1 MTPDSV
7 ALRWTSGPTVGE
19 RLLLGAMRQWAAL
32 RSAGEHPTRLVAQ
45 ALAFRASNRTGG
57 LFVAWMQSV
66 EASLRRP
73 IQVECPACGGI
84 STDEQRLMVSCG
96 LAGTATTAGEALL
109 EPLLVDS
116 QPTMVLARALN
127 AALRV
132 DGYPLPARLRDEQ
145 AAGRPRRR
153 PGSRRST
160 SDALVNGQDDVGR
173 GDGRGDAVTD
183 VRRSG

>member
-1 MTPDSV
+1 MFPDT
-7 ALRWTSGPTVGE
+7 ATLRWTNGPTVGE

-32 RSAGEHPTRLVAQ
+32 RSAGEHPSRLVAQ
-45 ALAFRASNRTGG
+45 ALTFRASNRTGG

-96 LAGTATTAGEALL
+96 LAGTATTVGETLL

-132 DGYPLPARLRDEQ
+132 DGYPLPVRLRDEPDDE
-145 AAGRPRRR
+145 PRRDR
-153 PGSRRST
+153 AEPASERT
-160 SDALVNGQDDVGR
+160 VH
-173 GDGRGDAVTD
+173 
-183 VRRSG
+183 

>member
-1 MTPDSV
+1 LRTGRNNERDTLPAEVAMTPDTA

-19 RLLLGAMRQWAAL
+19 RLLLSAMRQWAAL

-45 ALAFRASNRTGG
+45 ALTFRASNRTGG
-57 LFVAWMQSV
+57 LFVAWMQAV

-96 LAGTATTAGEALL
+96 LAGTATAAGEALL

-132 DGYPLPARLRDEQ
+132 DGYPLPVRLRDEPGEP
-145 AAGRPRRR
+145 AAERA
-153 PGSRRST
+153 T
-160 SDALVNGQDDVGR
+160 VH
-173 GDGRGDAVTD
+173 
-183 VRRSG
+183 